1 VDKNTTFTRIR
12 LNRKEEDIVTNQLI
26 CINCDSKLGQND
38 DYCAHCCF
46 QYDRKLG
53 ATTGGVSAGVSA
65 KEIAL
70 NEAEQIA
77 KLEQQQQ
84 KNTIQEMAAV
94 NQEDKQKAEEG
105 WKMRSKLILPSY

>member
-1 VDKNTTFTRIR
+1 MDKNTTFTRIR

-38 DYCAHCCF
+38 DYWAHCCF

-77 KLEQQQQ
+77 ELEQQQ
-84 KNTIQEMAAV
+84 
-94 NQEDKQKAEEG
+94 
-105 WKMRSKLILPSY
+105 